1 VLLPRADRGT
11 GNGAIFTGDPH
22 YNNAFADAVASNFDP
37 ASNIRDMDREGVD
50 VAVLFPTLGFYV
62 MWADFIEPPLAA
74 AIARAWNDW
83 AHEYCSHNP
92 ERLKSVFL
100 IPLQDPKLAVEELKR
115 AVNELHLSGI
125 FWRPNVL
132 CGRSL
137 SSPDYFPIY
146 ETAQDL
152 GVPVCVHEGARTI
165 LPQAGS
171 ERYSAFGRHVA
182 CHPFEQMLACL
193 NLCADGVLE
202 RFPDLKV
209 GHLESGAGW
218 APFWLERMDE
228 HWEHYSHGRSAVT
241 KEEPSF
247 YFKRQCFI
255 SGEAGEELLDVV
267 AEHVGDHVLVMA
279 TDYPHPDAADKFPD
293 RTVGDLTQNPELSD
307 DLKRKIL
314 WDNPAR
320 VYGIEAPVTAAA

>member
-1 VLLPRADRGT
+1 MLLPRNERSSDV
-11 GNGAIFTGDPH
+11 IFAGDQR
-22 YNNAFADAVASNFDP
+22 YVTAFGDALSSNFDP

-50 VAVLFPTLGFYV
+50 VSVLFPTQGFYM
-62 MWADFIEPPLAA
+62 MWADFIEPALAA
-74 AIARAWNDW
+74 AICRAWNNW
-83 AHEYCSHNP
+83 VAEYCDYNR

-100 IPLQDPKLAVEELKR
+100 VPLQDPQLAVEELRR
-115 AVNELHLSGI
+115 AVNELGLVGV

-132 CGRSL
+132 CGRTL
-137 SSPDYFPIY
+137 SSPDYFPVY
-146 ETAQDL
+146 EAAQEL
-152 GVPVCVHEGARTI
+152 GVPICVHEGARTI

-171 ERYSAFGRHVA
+171 DRYSAFGRHVA
-182 CHPFEQMLACL
+182 CHPLEQMLTCL
-193 NLCADGVLE
+193 NLCGDGVLE
-202 RFPDLKV
+202 RFPELKV

-228 HWEHYSHGRSAVT
+228 HWEHYSLGRSRVT
-241 KEEPSF
+241 SEEPSF

-255 SGEAGEELLDVV
+255 SGEAGEDLLDIV

-279 TDYPHPDAADKFPD
+279 TDYPHPDAVDKFPD
-293 RTVGDLTQNPELSD
+293 RTVGDLTHNAKLPN

-320 VYGIEAPVTAAA
+320 MYGIEARGPAA